1 MKIYLVALL
10 LVSNIAYAQLWDYV
24 ITSNA
29 GTAYYIDPASILKRD
44 GVVSYGQLL
53 NYPNGYDASNGAIHS
68 IRHTKQI
75 DCKNNT
81 SRTISMI
88 AYGKENLMGDVI
100 TLSVGRETEWE
111 GINQNSILGIYR
123 DEVCK

>member
-1 MKIYLVALL
+1 MKICL
-10 LVSNIAYAQLWDYV
+10 LVLFFISNIAYAQLWDYV

-29 GTAYYIDPASILKRD
+29 GTAYFIDPASIVKRD
-44 GVVSYGQLL
+44 GIVSYGQLL
-53 NYPNGYDASNGAIHS
+53 NYPNGYDASNRAIHS

-88 AYGKENLMGDVI
+88 AYEKENLMGNVI

-123 DEVCK
+123 DEVCQ